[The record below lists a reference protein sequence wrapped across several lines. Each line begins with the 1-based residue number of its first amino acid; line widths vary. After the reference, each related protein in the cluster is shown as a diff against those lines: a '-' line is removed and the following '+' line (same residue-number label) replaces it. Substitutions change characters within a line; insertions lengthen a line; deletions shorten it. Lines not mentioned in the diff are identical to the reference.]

1 MANTL
6 LTLGG
11 ITREALRLFK
21 NSNAFLQTIDRQY
34 DSSFAKTGAKIG
46 STLKIRLPNDFTVRT
61 GANMSTQD
69 TTEKSVTLTVGTQ
82 KGVDV
87 AFLSSDLAL
96 SLDDFSTRILAPMV
110 NKLAGAVANDVMTLA
125 DGVPNLVHNID
136 ASNNTIS
143 PTAATWLQAGAV
155 LDLYSAPRGNRCA
168 VVDAL
173 TQARTVAALTG
184 LFNPTNSIGDQ
195 YKAGQMGG
203 TGGALGI
210 NDWRMDQTVLVH
222 TAGAYSTLGTVSG
235 SNQTGASVTTSSLA
249 GPIAAGDVVSFAGS
263 FQTNRVTDNTTG
275 QLAQFVVTSAV
286 NTSATSIPIYPSIS
300 TTAPYK
306 TVSASPTNGGAITVA
321 TKASEQY
328 RKNLVFLPQAFTLVT
343 ADLELPTGAV
353 VDAARQVYDGI
364 SLRMIRDYLT
374 STDQFAT
381 RLDILYGYVAPRPEW
396 AVIVADAL

>member
-11 ITREALRLFK
+11 ITREALRLWK
-21 NSNAFLQTIDRQY
+21 NSNAFLQSIDRQY
-34 DSSFAKTGAKIG
+34 DSSYAKTGAKIG
-46 STLKIRLPNDFTVRT
+46 SQLKLRLPNDFTVRS

-69 TTEKSVTLTVGTQ
+69 TTEKSVTLTVATQ

-110 NKLAGAVANDVMTLA
+110 NKLAGAVANDVMSLA

-136 ASNNTIS
+136 ASSNTIS
-143 PTAATWLQAGAV
+143 PTAATWLQAGAI
-155 LDLYSAPRGNRCA
+155 LDLYAAPRGNRCA
-168 VVDAL
+168 IVDAM
-173 TQARTVAALTG
+173 TQARTVASLTG
-184 LFNPTNSIGDQ
+184 LFNPTSSIGDQ
-195 YKAGQMGG
+195 YRKGEMGG
-203 TGGALGI
+203 TNGALGI
-210 NDWRMDQTVLVH
+210 DSWKMDQTVLVH
-222 TAGAYSTLGTVSG
+222 TAGAYSTLGTISG
-235 SNQTGASVTTSSLA
+235 ANQTGSSVTTSSLA
-249 GPIAAGDVVSFAGS
+249 GPIAAGDVVSFAGC
-263 FQTNRVTDNTTG
+263 FQTNRVTDASTG

-286 NTSATSIPIYPSIS
+286 AGAATSIPIYPAIT

-306 TVSASPTNGGAITVA
+306 TVTASPTNSGAITVA

-328 RKNLVFLPQAFTLVT
+328 RKNLVFLPEFAALVT

-353 VDAARQVYDGI
+353 VDASRQAYDGI

-381 RLDILYGYVAPRPEW
+381 RLDILYGYVSPRPEW
-396 AVIVADAL
+396 CVIVADAL